1 MNYFLVLS
9 EINRY
14 FQEVSSL
21 DTKLMASAAAC
32 DDNCYNS
39 IFPILSEEIIPDYYE
54 NNFRNDTEFGRD
66 EIEYEAKQRR
76 YHYDVIE
83 NGEDGNEDCEINIT
97 IAGETFVLQ
106 TDKWKRIFP
115 DVVLGKSYR
124 ITAPEIYIDD
134 MFNMFEELVQVK
146 YALRG
151 LISIYLSCIGSNVDS
166 VQLKEALS
174 FSLFTGGNI
183 GNLYSYEYD
192 DLLALVS
199 FIQNE
204 GKGLEE
210 WLEDCI
216 FDGIP
221 VLGAAEFRNYCNE
234 IVADCKRNLKVEQ
247 VASKST
253 AYALVQ
259 TAMEGFPR
267 ANDIQYTCFSNGT
280 LLLAPYR
287 KTGAIL
293 GFVNYSELP
302 RLNDIIRAI
311 ATFNDDQVDALPE
324 GFILLKD
331 WDRHVFA
338 LNSPTFAT
346 RKDL

>member
-9 EINRY
+9 EINKY
-14 FQEVSSL
+14 FQRVSSL
-21 DTKLMASAAAC
+21 DTKLMASAYAC
-32 DDNCYNS
+32 DDKCYDS
-39 IFPILSEEIIPDYYE
+39 ILQVLSEETIPDYYE
-54 NNFRNDTEFGRD
+54 NNYRNDTGFGRN
-66 EIEYEAKQRR
+66 EIKHEAERR
-76 YHYDVIE
+76 HFEYDVIE
-83 NGEDGNEDCEINIT
+83 KTNGEDGNEDCEINIT
-97 IAGETFVLQ
+97 IAGETFVVQ
-106 TDKWKRIFP
+106 TDKWKKIFL
-115 DVVLGKSYR
+115 DVVLGNSYH
-124 ITAPEIYIDD
+124 ITAPKIYIDD
-134 MFNMFEELVQVK
+134 MFNMFENLVQVK

-166 VQLKEALS
+166 GELRNALC
-174 FSLFTGGNI
+174 FKLFTGGITSN
-183 GNLYSYEYD
+183 YSYEYD
-192 DLLALVS
+192 GLLALVS

-210 WLEDCI
+210 WLEE
-216 FDGIP
+216 FDFGGQLVFHNGIP

-253 AYALVQ
+253 AYAIVQ
-259 TAMEGFPR
+259 IAAEGFPG
-267 ANDIQYTCFSNGT
+267 ANNIEYTCFSNGT

-293 GFVNYSELP
+293 GFVKYAELT

-311 ATFNDDQVDALPE
+311 ASFNDDNADSLPE

-331 WDRHVFA
+331 R
-338 LNSPTFAT
+338 
-346 RKDL
+346 